1 MYPEGVAAITE
12 SGRLGYIT
20 IATRCIDI
28 YTEAMTLPTVEA
40 SLYDFPKYYD
50 LVYGSDWKPEFDFLL
65 QCFDKH
71 VRGPVKRVFEPAC
84 GTGRLLVKLA
94 AAGYKV
100 GGVDLNPAA
109 VEFCNDRLAR
119 AGFPRSAFV
128 GDMCE
133 FTLPKPIDAAFNTIN
148 SFRHLATQTQAEN
161 HLRCMARA
169 LRPGGIYVL
178 GLHLT
183 PTSVEPMQEESWA
196 ARRGNLAVLSRLWV
210 LDCNRRKRQ
219 ETVGMSFD
227 VYTPTRQ
234 FRIEDRVVFR
244 TYSAAQMKSLI
255 EGIREF
261 EIAEVYDFGYDIHG
275 PINVT
280 TGSED
285 VVYVLR
291 KKKKMSK

>member
-1 MYPEGVAAITE
+1 
-12 SGRLGYIT
+12 
-20 IATRCIDI
+20 
-28 YTEAMTLPTVEA
+28 MTLPTIEA

-71 VRGPVKRVFEPAC
+71 VGRSVKRVFEPAC

-100 GGVDLNPAA
+100 GGVDLNTAA

-128 GDMCE
+128 GDMCD
-133 FTLPKPIDAAFNTIN
+133 FTTPKPIDAAFNTIN
-148 SFRHLATQTQAEN
+148 SFRHLATQTQAEK
-161 HLRCMARA
+161 HLRAVADC

-210 LDCNRRKRQ
+210 IDCNTRKRK
-219 ETVGMSFD
+219 EEVGMSFD
-227 VYTPTRQ
+227 VYTPTKQ
-234 FRIEDRVVFR
+234 FRIKDRVVFR
-244 TYSAAQMKSLI
+244 TYSAAQMKTLI
-255 EGIREF
+255 EGMSEF
-261 EIAEVYDFGYDIHG
+261 ELLETYDFGYDIEN
-275 PINVT
+275 PVEVDT
-280 TGSED
+280 ATED

-291 KKKKMSK
+291 RK